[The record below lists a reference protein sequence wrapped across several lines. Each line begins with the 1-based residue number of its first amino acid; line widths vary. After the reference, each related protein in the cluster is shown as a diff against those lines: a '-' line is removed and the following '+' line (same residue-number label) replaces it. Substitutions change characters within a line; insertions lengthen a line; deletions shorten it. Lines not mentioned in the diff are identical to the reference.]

1 MMSEIQIRELA
12 SSGAELF
19 DDSESFLD
27 ELSSEQAAGLVG
39 GRGFTGVEINFNSNI
54 SIFSN
59 TAITANSNSAN
70 ANTIGNVNTGVD
82 L

>member
-1 MMSEIQIRELA
+1 MMSEIQIRELTG
-12 SSGAELF
+12 SGAELF

-27 ELSSEQAAGLVG
+27 ELSAEQTASLVG
-39 GRGFTGVEINFNSNI
+39 GGITGVNLNFESNI

-70 ANTIGNVNTGVD
+70 ANTIGNFNTSID
-82 L
+82 F